1 MAQAKKIKIGV
12 LYSSE
17 KPRWG
22 SCVSIS
28 ANLRASYAK
37 LENDYE
43 IHWLPIDSEKYQN
56 DLCLGNGY
64 IMGFAEG
71 ILKSKI
77 TKICFID
84 HHLKILPL
92 LQALK
97 IIEPQKWS
105 KLEKIFHV
113 YGDFTYF
120 ALDWQQTSPLLIGSH
135 TALLCASDRQKDLV
149 SFFER
154 EVVPGSVSVCPFPVD
169 SEFFRFSEKKR
180 NQWRKK
186 LGLAGEHLTLYAGRL
201 SLQKGVLAAIRE
213 FQKLG
218 AEKNNVVFA
227 IAGTCDDI
235 GSPTMAGQLPA
246 GYFQQRFDE
255 VLSTLAKSLRG
266 RIRILGNL
274 DRNELSGL
282 YCAADSF
289 ISFSLYHDEDF
300 GMAPA
305 EALATGLPAL
315 LSDWGGYSS
324 FAVPGTSVHLTPVSL
339 SRRGL
344 SFDTARIRSN
354 GQCSSRVALRH
365 SKESGRPRLFQIN
378 SQSMRLQ
385 RNLKKFSNK
394 NHRVFPALV
403 GNWVRFVL

>member
-1 MAQAKKIKIGV
+1 
-12 LYSSE
+12 
-17 KPRWG
+17 
-22 SCVSIS
+22 
-28 ANLRASYAK
+28 
-37 LENDYE
+37 
-43 IHWLPIDSEKYQN
+43 
-56 DLCLGNGY
+56 
-64 IMGFAEG
+64 
-71 ILKSKI
+71 
-77 TKICFID
+77 
-84 HHLKILPL
+84 
-92 LQALK
+92 
-97 IIEPQKWS
+97 
-105 KLEKIFHV
+105 
-113 YGDFTYF
+113 
-120 ALDWQQTSPLLIGSH
+120 
-135 TALLCASDRQKDLV
+135 
-149 SFFER
+149 
-154 EVVPGSVSVCPFPVD
+154 
-169 SEFFRFSEKKR
+169 
-180 NQWRKK
+180 
-186 LGLAGEHLTLYAGRL
+186 
-201 SLQKGVLAAIRE
+201 
-213 FQKLG
+213 
-218 AEKNNVVFA
+218 VVFA

-344 SFDTARIRSN
+344 SFDTARIRS
-354 GQCSSRVALRH
+354 QCSSRVALRH

>member
-149 SFFER
+149 SFFGLPVSSGFGILSIFGEKAKPVAKKTR
-154 EVVPGSVSVCPFPVD
+154 PCRRTSDALCGTIESTKRGSC
-169 SEFFRFSEKKR
+169 R
-180 NQWRKK
+180 NSRIPETWSRKK
-186 LGLAGEHLTLYAGRL
+186 
-201 SLQKGVLAAIRE
+201 
-213 FQKLG
+213 
-218 AEKNNVVFA
+218 
-227 IAGTCDDI
+227 
-235 GSPTMAGQLPA
+235 
-246 GYFQQRFDE
+246 
-255 VLSTLAKSLRG
+255 
-266 RIRILGNL
+266 
-274 DRNELSGL
+274 
-282 YCAADSF
+282 
-289 ISFSLYHDEDF
+289 
-300 GMAPA
+300 
-305 EALATGLPAL
+305 
-315 LSDWGGYSS
+315 
-324 FAVPGTSVHLTPVSL
+324 
-339 SRRGL
+339 
-344 SFDTARIRSN
+344 
-354 GQCSSRVALRH
+354 
-365 SKESGRPRLFQIN
+365 
-378 SQSMRLQ
+378 
-385 RNLKKFSNK
+385 
-394 NHRVFPALV
+394 
-403 GNWVRFVL
+403 